1 MSEKIVQDFI
11 KAITDSY
18 QDDGRPE
25 GLPDDLSIVQKT
37 RRGDKVR
44 PLIEIG
50 SEDEKWLHPKMVQ
63 FDLVMGLETRSEDV
77 EEDEEEVAADVV
89 AGWFAAIEGVFLPN
103 VSATLAGID
112 ALGFR
117 VRYVY
122 PVSSGTADP
131 EGDGYTAMKRWT
143 VRLQKY

>member
-1 MSEKIVQDFI
+1 MSEKIVQDFL
-11 KAITDSY
+11 KAVTDSY
-18 QDDGRPE
+18 QDDGRPA
-25 GLPDDLSIVQKT
+25 GLPDDLSIVQKS

-50 SEDEKWLHPKMVQ
+50 SEDEKWLHTKMVQ

-77 EEDEEEVAADVV
+77 QEDAEEVAADVV

-103 VSATLAGID
+103 VSSKLAGLD
-112 ALGFR
+112 QLGFR

-122 PVSSGTADP
+122 PVSSGISEP
-131 EGDGYTAMKRWT
+131 EGDGYTASKRWT
-143 VRLQKY
+143 IRLQKN

>member
-11 KAITDSY
+11 KAVTDTY
-18 QDDGRPE
+18 QGAGMPE
-25 GLPDDLSIVQKT
+25 GLPEGFSIVQKS
-37 RRGDKVR
+37 RRGDKIR

-50 SEDEKWLHPKMVQ
+50 SEDEKWMHPKLVQ

-77 EEDEEEVAADVV
+77 EEDEEVAADVV
-89 AGWFAAIEGVFLPN
+89 AGWFAAIEETFLDHI
-103 VSATLAGID
+103 SDTLEGID

-117 VRYVY
+117 VRHLY

-131 EGDGYTAMKRWT
+131 EGDGYTAMKRWK
-143 VRLQKY
+143 VILQKN